1 MRREALALY
10 FIGKI
15 IPSGVLKTTV
25 RLMIKSL
32 FYRRKVGHETC
43 EMDWKAVPRIE
54 IAALWSGGL
63 GRGVSTG
70 GEGDAFL
77 RWSGGIFGTSN
88 LFYENRAKCITNIWG
103 MVKRP
108 DLRLR
113 RWFERQYRGSWYGS
127 AVGGTR
133 EEDWVLVV
141 REGFSLGEWE
151 SSR

>member
-1 MRREALALY
+1 MFIRSSVLLRTWDLTSESRSAWCNLSWVKSSTSRIQETRWQLLYSVVIQYSRQKFMRREALALY
-10 FIGKI
+10 SIGKI

-77 RWSGGIFGTSN
+77 RWSGGTFGTSN
-88 LFYENRAKCITNIWG
+88 LLWK
-103 MVKRP
+103 
-108 DLRLR
+108 
-113 RWFERQYRGSWYGS
+113 
-127 AVGGTR
+127 
-133 EEDWVLVV
+133 
-141 REGFSLGEWE
+141 
-151 SSR
+151 